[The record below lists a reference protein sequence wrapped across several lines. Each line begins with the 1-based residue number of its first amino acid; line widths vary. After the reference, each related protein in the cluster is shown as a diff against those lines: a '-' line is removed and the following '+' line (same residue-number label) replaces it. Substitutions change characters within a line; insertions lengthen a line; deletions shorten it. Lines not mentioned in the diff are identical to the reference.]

1 MGRIPT
7 VDEAYE
13 ILTQYNK
20 EPFHIKHGQIVSGIL
35 GVVAAEHDPERV
47 EFWKVAGLLHDID
60 FEMYPEEHCQ
70 KGVELMKAHDLD
82 DSLIHAMQSHAYSI
96 CSDVEPACYMEKI
109 LFAVDEL
116 SGLIGAAALMR
127 PSKSIDDMDVKSV
140 KKKFKD
146 KRFAAGCSRDIILQG
161 ADMLCISIDDLMEL
175 TLSSMKKLN
184 PEMGL

>member
-1 MGRIPT
+1 MGKVPT
-7 VDEAYE
+7 VEEAFE
-13 ILTQYNK
+13 LLTQYNK

-35 GVVAAEHDPERV
+35 GVVAAEKDPENV

-60 FEMYPEEHCQ
+60 FELYPEEHCR
-70 KGVELMKAHDLD
+70 KGVEIMKSHDLD
-82 DSLIHAMQSHAYSI
+82 ESLIHAMQAHGYSS
-96 CSDVEPACYMEKI
+96 CSDVEPVHVMEKV

-146 KRFAAGCSRDIILQG
+146 KRFAAGCSRDIIQKG
-161 ADMLCISIDDLMEL
+161 ADMLGITLDELLEL
-175 TLSSMKKLN
+175 TLNSMKKLN
-184 PEMGL
+184 PEMEL

>member
-1 MGRIPT
+1 MGKIPAI
-7 VDEAYE
+7 DEAYE
-13 ILTQYNK
+13 ILKQYNQ
-20 EPFHIKHGQIVSGIL
+20 EPFHLKHGQIVSGIL
-35 GVVAAEHDPERV
+35 GAIAAEHDPENV

-60 FEMYPEEHCQ
+60 FEMYPEEHCK

-82 DSLIHAMQSHAYSI
+82 DSLIHAMQAHGYSI
-96 CSDVEPACYMEKI
+96 CSDVEPSCYMEKA

-146 KRFAAGCSRDIILQG
+146 KKFAAGCSRDIIQKG
-161 ADMLCISIDDLMEL
+161 ADMLEMPLEDLMEM
-175 TLSSMKKLN
+175 TLNAMKSLN